1 MVSYVH
7 VQGRLTRDPEIKE
20 VQTKTGKVEVYERSI
35 ASNNYIAKK
44 STVVFYNVNL
54 WPGRAEYLKKNLV
67 KGSATVITGQFYQNT
82 FVDKNK
88 NEKTVNCINLHAI
101 HLSVCDHP
109 SDKPAEFE
117 RMNDNDVVTDSMV
130 GTQPSNDLE
139 SGSRP
144 SKRHKK

>member
-88 NEKTVNCINLHAI
+88 NEKTVNCINLHDI
-101 HLSVCDHP
+101 NLPDP
-109 SDKPAEFE
+109 SDKLAEFE
-117 RMNDNDVVTDSMV
+117 SMDDNDFVTDSNV
-130 GTQPSNDLE
+130 GTQPSADLE
-139 SGSRP
+139 SGSCP